1 MAGRDYGSRDRRSGG
16 GGFGGGGYGGGGGG
30 GGGYGGGREKRP
42 IPDEPPFTAF
52 VGNLPNNI
60 VQGDVDAIFKDLQVR
75 SVRLV
80 RDRETDKFKGF
91 CYVEFEDREGLCDA
105 LQFDGALVEDRPMR
119 VDVAEGRKN
128 HSVQNHKSLHF
139 LHFKPQNHLL
149 LNPSLQN
156 QERNCLQ
163 NKSYQV
169 LNQPNK
175 LGHK

>member
-75 SVRLV
+75 SLRLV
-80 RDRETDKFKGF
+80 EQSLLTGPRERRLLKIELIK
-91 CYVEFEDREGLCDA
+91 
-105 LQFDGALVEDRPMR
+105 
-119 VDVAEGRKN
+119 
-128 HSVQNHKSLHF
+128 SVK
-139 LHFKPQNHLL
+139 
-149 LNPSLQN
+149 
-156 QERNCLQ
+156 
-163 NKSYQV
+163 Y
-169 LNQPNK
+169 
-175 LGHK
+175 